1 MILTIDIGNTNIVV
15 GAVYNGEICFTS
27 RILTNKNLTSDQ
39 YYTYIKNILLGNDIF
54 NEQIKDCIICSVVPP
69 VLKAVFDA
77 VFKIIKKE
85 PIIVLK
91 DKLKIDLNFLIDN
104 PEQLGTDLIVTSVA
118 AIKQF
123 KPPLIVIDMGTAT
136 TVSVIDKDKNYMGG
150 LIIPGAKISLDALSN
165 KTAQLPFI
173 SIDAPKNKI
182 GKNTIERMQS
192 GIIFGNSC
200 MIDGIINMIQKDFD
214 EKLNIIATGGIASY
228 IIPFCETKIIY
239 DENLMLK
246 GLYEIYLNN
255 IN

>member
-1 MILTIDIGNTNIVV
+1 
-15 GAVYNGEICFTS
+15 
-27 RILTNKNLTSDQ
+27 
-39 YYTYIKNILLGNDIF
+39 
-54 NEQIKDCIICSVVPP
+54 
-69 VLKAVFDA
+69 
-77 VFKIIKKE
+77 
-85 PIIVLK
+85 
-91 DKLKIDLNFLIDN
+91 
-104 PEQLGTDLIVTSVA
+104 
-118 AIKQF
+118 
-123 KPPLIVIDMGTAT
+123 
-136 TVSVIDKDKNYMGG
+136 MGG